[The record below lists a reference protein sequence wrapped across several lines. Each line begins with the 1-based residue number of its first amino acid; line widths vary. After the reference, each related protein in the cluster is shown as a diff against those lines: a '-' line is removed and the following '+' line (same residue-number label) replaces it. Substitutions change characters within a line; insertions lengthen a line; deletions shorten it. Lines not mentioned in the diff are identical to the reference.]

1 MEREFV
7 AAVQAFCDAFGLAEK
22 RTFTW
27 FGCKSFGRK
36 SMIDYRHQYGT
47 PWYPYI
53 VRLSKRSFPLPASP
67 GEQAGSTEGS

>member
-47 PWYPYI
+47 PWYP
-53 VRLSKRSFPLPASP
+53 
-67 GEQAGSTEGS
+67 